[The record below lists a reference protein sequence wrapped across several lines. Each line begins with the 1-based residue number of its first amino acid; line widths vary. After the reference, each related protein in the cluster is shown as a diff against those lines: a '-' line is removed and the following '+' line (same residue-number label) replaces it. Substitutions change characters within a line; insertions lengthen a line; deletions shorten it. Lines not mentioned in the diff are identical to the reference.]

1 MTEIERGSTRRDE
14 NDDDRRGEYR
24 RITHRRK
31 ASKNVENDR
40 RIVLTKDKVTNESL
54 IGETLPTVEIKK
66 IGHLLQ
72 EPYFFL
78 KCLLEF

>member
-40 RIVLTKDKVTNESL
+40 RIVLDQRQGYQRKSNRRESSDRRD
-54 IGETLPTVEIKK
+54 
-66 IGHLLQ
+66 
-72 EPYFFL
+72 
-78 KCLLEF
+78 

>member
-24 RITHRRK
+24 RLAHRRK

-40 RIVLTKDKVTNESL
+40 RIVLDQRQGYQRKSNRRESSDRRD
-54 IGETLPTVEIKK
+54 
-66 IGHLLQ
+66 
-72 EPYFFL
+72 
-78 KCLLEF
+78 